1 MRTRQFVMNTGMGYT
16 VPASA
21 LVPAPPGPQFRGM
34 GGFGGAWEDWC
45 DQHYWTPEN
54 NTKCKDCNLV
64 DFPLFGKKCTY
75 FAPHTQT
82 GKLERG
88 LPQQTDLQR
97 LGPPPGESTPLPDPV
112 PPQDAPPPES
122 WFEKNKMLVIAGGG
136 ALALGLVAF
145 AMRGKR
151 GGFRGF
157 FGFGKAHRKRRKK
170 SRR

>member
-21 LVPAPPGPQFRGM
+21 LVLAPPRPRFRGFR
-34 GGFGGAWEDWC
+34 GFGGEWEDWC
-45 DQHYWTPEN
+45 DKNYYTPEN
-54 NTKCKDCNLV
+54 NAKCKNCNLV
-64 DFPLFGKKCTY
+64 DIPLLGKRCTY
-75 FAPHTQT
+75 FAPRTPV
-82 GKLERG
+82 GKIERG

-112 PPQDAPPPES
+112 PPPDAPPAES

-136 ALALGLVAF
+136 ALALGLVAL
-145 AMRGKR
+145 AMRGKK
-151 GGFRGF
+151 GKGL
-157 FGFGKAHRKRRKK
+157 FGLGAMHYRKRRKK